1 MLPQAV
7 VSVLASISLAASLI
21 AATAPSDDPA
31 ADAGAIADCLARS
44 AIVPMAADAD
54 AAPSQQREA
63 AARSLQHALLVV
75 HADALGRAEIER
87 DAAGEAVGLRIAP
100 VSSADADVPP
110 MLDAAIAA
118 VEPGL
123 QDAARGLETTIEAP
137 AAESMAALCSGFDA
151 VLARADDDARA
162 IVSVAIDTQTSQLR
176 IGVDAERSAAALLP
190 RIDAL
195 PRAIDDGTPQRA
207 PELTDALGL
216 GSLEVPIVLI
226 ADAADTPV
234 SRLHDGDGYG
244 GGSAIRVGG
253 LACSTGFAVRTADRA
268 PAVMSAG
275 HCPPSRG
282 SNGATVVSGH
292 SAQLCGLGS
301 GTAIGRV
308 SQNLLSGSRHV
319 DSMLVRT
326 SAARPTMWLGSACA
340 GTHEVAVHGAGQVGV
355 GDSVGFSGARQGE
368 RYAAR
373 TSEPAGC
380 YDFGFWSC
388 AVYRATSRQP
398 VPPWSNYACLPGDSG
413 GPAFRHR
420 AGGGVIALGVISAS
434 GYDLGINRCSWVDM
448 GTALYLSGATVMTSA
463 SLTMDPPTRLAG
475 GDRYQTAAMVA
486 ERGYPRGAATV
497 YVASGVG
504 FPDALSAGAAAA
516 HERAPLLLTAAET
529 LPASTRSALQRL
541 APTQI
546 VLVGGEPSIS
556 AMVEAALAEI
566 APVTRIAGADR
577 YETSAL
583 LAQHAFPDGAAEA
596 FVATGRGFPDA
607 LAAGPAAARAG
618 APMLLVPGT
627 DSAPQLDATLD
638 VLGAQRVTVVG
649 GVPSVRESLVA
660 SIAEH
665 RAVTRIAGRDRYE
678 TAILV
683 NRAFGPTPT
692 AMYLAAG
699 NRFPDALAAS
709 AVAGARGEPLLLT
722 PGTCLGGAIP
732 AEHQRL
738 GRPPVVL
745 LGGTPTLAQDVGR
758 YELCG

>member
-1 MLPQAV
+1 MLPHAV
-7 VSVLASISLAASLI
+7 ASVLASISLAASLL
-21 AATAPSDDPA
+21 AAAAPIDDPPV
-31 ADAGAIADCLARS
+31 DDVAIADCLVRS
-44 AIVPMAADAD
+44 AIVPLAADA
-54 AAPSQQREA
+54 AAPSSQLREA
-63 AARSLQHALLVV
+63 AARSLQHALLLR
-75 HADALGRAEIER
+75 HADALGRAEVER
-87 DAAGEAVGLRIAP
+87 DASGEPVGLRIAS
-100 VSSADADVPP
+100 VAGADADVPS
-110 MLDAAIAA
+110 MVEAAIAA
-118 VEPGL
+118 IEPGL
-123 QDAARGLETTIEAP
+123 QDAARGLEATIEEP
-137 AAESMAALCSGFDA
+137 ASESMAALCAGLDTVLTRSGA
-151 VLARADDDARA
+151 AAGP
-162 IVSVAIDTQTSQLR
+162 IVSVAIDAEASQLR
-176 IGVDAERSAAALLP
+176 IGVDADRATASLLP

-195 PRAIDDGTPQRA
+195 PRAIEEGTPQRA
-207 PELTDALGL
+207 PELADALGL
-216 GSLEVPIVLI
+216 VELGVPVALI
-226 ADAADTPV
+226 ADASDTPV

-244 GGSAIRVGG
+244 GGNAIRVGG

-301 GTAIGRV
+301 GTTIGRV
-308 SQNLLSGSRHV
+308 SQNLLSASRHV

-326 SAARPTMWLGSACA
+326 SAARPTMWLGSACT
-340 GTHEVAVHGAGQVGV
+340 GSREVAVHGAGQVGT
-355 GDSVGFSGARQGE
+355 GESVGFSGARQGE
-368 RYAAR
+368 RYATR
-373 TSEPAGC
+373 TNEPAGC

-420 AGGGVIALGVISAS
+420 AAGGVIALGVISAS

-448 GTALYLSGATVMTSA
+448 GTALHLSGATIMTSA
-463 SLTMDPPTRLAG
+463 SLTMDPPTRVAG
-475 GDRYQTAAMVA
+475 GDRYETAAMVA

-497 YVASGVG
+497 YIASGAS

-516 HERAPLLLTAAET
+516 HERAPLLLSAAQT
-529 LPASTRSALQRL
+529 LPASTRAALERL
-541 APTQI
+541 APSRI
-546 VLVGGEPSIS
+546 VLVGGEPSI
-556 AMVEAALAEI
+556 AAAVEIALAEV

-583 LAQHAFPDGAAEA
+583 LAQHAFADGAVDA

-607 LAAGPAAARAG
+607 LAAGPAAARVG
-618 APMLLVPGT
+618 APMLLVPGA
-627 DSAPQLDATLD
+627 DSAPQLEATLD
-638 VLGAQRVTVVG
+638 ALGTQRVTVVG
-649 GVPSVRESLVA
+649 GVPSVREALVA

-678 TAILV
+678 TAVLV

-692 AMYLAAG
+692 ALYLAAG

-732 AEHQRL
+732 GEHQRL
-738 GRPPVVL
+738 GGPPVVL
-745 LGGTPTLAQDVGR
+745 LGGTPTLSQDVGR